1 MLNLD
6 KLFNSISA
14 DPILFALWALFILI
28 ISSIGV
34 YAYSIKRRSTKF
46 FKKWNSIL
54 QQINGLKQTER
65 DHGQAEFDENA
76 KNDPYFNKIITH
88 VKEIVKTS
96 KELSINE
103 IGSLTDD
110 LILSFEH
117 KLNSVSG
124 SFFFVGISFTILGL
138 FVALNTISLPETN
151 VALRSTDEILSS
163 LVKNFQLAFIST
175 IIGVILSA
183 ITKFTQFRL
192 SQFREPFQYNL
203 LLYIKNVI
211 IPVHSIPE
219 VEKDLGELVRTLSQ
233 SSSSLMETSDQ
244 LSDLVRNTQLSTE
257 SIVESVETFS
267 DVTEKMGVREEKLT
281 SALSNL
287 SKFLTDL
294 RGGFKEIVAP
304 IDALRNDLIDRDQ
317 SIGLQI
323 DFVRRIYDKQ
333 MQIDSSITSILGHT
347 RDSVNKIGEF
357 FNENFTP
364 SFKEAMK
371 DLSEE
376 QKGILEEVKFNT
388 ETTRGIVESMPDP
401 SVISREMKALGNIFT
416 STKDKL
422 ENNLAALS
430 NSFQVLYNETITINS
445 NVNKRTN
452 YISNRVN
459 EIQKLLSKDSEFR
472 NSIDSDFKLITDKL
486 EKQRNDPNRIIETL
500 NSIEIGINKIIENYG
515 KINSLRKE
523 KIELDEKVK
532 TSSTSKR
539 GFNIPKMFSRGRNR

>member
-1 MLNLD
+1 MSSLD
-6 KLFNSISA
+6 KIIGSIFS
-14 DPILFALWALFILI
+14 DPILLSLWVVFFLI
-28 ISSIGV
+28 IFSIIV
-34 YAYSIKRRSTKF
+34 YALLIFITATSFY
-46 FKKWNSIL
+46 KKWNSVL
-54 QQINGLKQTER
+54 QQINGLKQTEL
-65 DHGQAEFDENA
+65 DHGQAEFDEKA

-96 KELSINE
+96 KELSVNE

-110 LILSFEH
+110 LILSFEQ

-124 SFFFVGISFTILGL
+124 SFFFVGISFTIFGL
-138 FVALNTISLPETN
+138 FVALNTISLPETS
-151 VALRSTDEILSS
+151 VAIRSTDEILSS
-163 LVKNFQLAFIST
+163 LVKNFQLAFLST
-175 IIGVILSA
+175 IIGVIFSA
-183 ITKFTQFRL
+183 GTKFAQFQL
-192 SQFREPFQYNL
+192 SKRREPFQYNL

-257 SIVESVETFS
+257 SIVKSVETFS

-371 DLSEE
+371 GLSEE

-401 SVISREMKALGNIFT
+401 SVISREMKALGHIYNSINE
-416 STKDKL
+416 KL
-422 ENNLAALS
+422 ENDLAALS
-430 NSFQVLYNETITINS
+430 NGFQVLYNETRTNNS

-452 YISNRVN
+452 EVSNRVN
-459 EIQKLLSKDSEFR
+459 EIINLLSKNSEFR
-472 NSIDSDFKLITDKL
+472 NSIDSDFKLIADKL
-486 EKQRNDPNRIIETL
+486 EKQENDPNKIIETL
-500 NSIEIGINKIIENYG
+500 NSIEIGINKIIEKFKN
-515 KINSLRKE
+515 INSFRKE
-523 KIELDEKVK
+523 KIELEEK
-532 TSSTSKR
+532 SSTSKR
-539 GFNIPKMFSRGRNR
+539 GLNIPKLFGRRRNS